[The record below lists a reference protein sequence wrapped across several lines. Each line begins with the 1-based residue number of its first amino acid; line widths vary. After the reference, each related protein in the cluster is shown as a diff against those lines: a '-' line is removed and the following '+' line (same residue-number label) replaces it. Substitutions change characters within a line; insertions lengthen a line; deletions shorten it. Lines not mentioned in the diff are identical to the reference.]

1 MKQLIRNVRL
11 VCRDQVVTG
20 YLVIDGG
27 KIAEVGRG
35 LSPETPEGFASVDGK
50 GLFLSPGFFEL
61 HTHGAGGSD
70 FLDESPDDMVT
81 GVMTHLQH
89 GTTSIL
95 PTTVAASRK
104 EMIRCIDN
112 FKLVKKNLRNGP
124 NLIGLHMEGPYLSP
138 LQKGAIDA
146 KYIRNPDPAEYCEM
160 VERAEGG
167 IARWTVA
174 PELPGALEMGDY
186 LVKHHVLPS
195 IGHSNAEY
203 PQVLAAYRHGFT
215 HVTHLYSGMSS
226 IVRRG
231 GFRFLGVTESAYAVE
246 GLTVEVIADGCHLPP
261 ELLRTVYRLK
271 GPDKV
276 CMVCDS
282 MRCAGTDAT
291 ETELGSRNSGQKV
304 IVEDGVAKMPDR
316 KAFAGSI
323 ATDDRLVR
331 VMHYKAGVPLY
342 DCINMMCLT
351 PARIMGLGSRKGSL
365 EAGKDADLVLFDDS
379 IDVKAV
385 LVGGKLVFQKKAGTT
400 EQKPKG

>member
-1 MKQLIRNVRL
+1 MKQMIRNVRL
-11 VCRDQVVTG
+11 ICRDQVVTG
-20 YLVIDGG
+20 YLVVSDG

-35 LSPETPEGFASVDGK
+35 PSPQAPEGFLVIDGK

-81 GVMTHLQH
+81 AAMTHLQH

-112 FKLVKKNLRNGP
+112 FKSVKKNMKDGP
-124 NLIGLHMEGPYLSP
+124 NMVGLHMEGPYLSP
-138 LQKGAIDA
+138 LQKGAIDE
-146 KYIRNPDPAEYCEM
+146 KYIRNPNPAEYQEM

-186 LVKHHVLPS
+186 LVKNHILPS

-203 PQVLAAYRHGFT
+203 SHVLAAYQHGFT
-215 HVTHLYSGMSS
+215 HVTHLYSGMST
-226 IVRRG
+226 IIRRG

-276 CMVCDS
+276 CLVCDS
-282 MRCAGTDAT
+282 MRCAGTNAT
-291 ETELGSRNSGQKV
+291 ETELGSRDSGQKV

-316 KAFAGSI
+316 TAFAGSI

-351 PARIMGLGSRKGSL
+351 PAKVMGMDNRKGSL
-365 EAGKDADLVLFDDS
+365 ESGKDADLVLFDDN
-379 IDVKAV
+379 INIKAV
-385 LVGGKLVFQKKAGTT
+385 FVGGKLVFQ
-400 EQKPKG
+400 QKPERVE